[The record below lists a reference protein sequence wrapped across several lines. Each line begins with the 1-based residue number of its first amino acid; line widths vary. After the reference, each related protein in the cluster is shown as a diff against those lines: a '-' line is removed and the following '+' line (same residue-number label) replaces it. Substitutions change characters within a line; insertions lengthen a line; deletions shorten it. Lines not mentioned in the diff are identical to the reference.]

1 MDSEE
6 SDPEFINNAPYVYE
20 NKPKRGRKNAAPR
33 GRGRVQRQDIP
44 FKLQQGKR
52 SMSARSH
59 NVLQEFFG
67 PMLRNVVHGSEDE
80 DDEDEEESYEDYDNN
95 DNSDDDNSDD
105 YDLRSFG
112 NSVRSQQVSLRS
124 VAKSRET
131 SITEPDSDA
140 TPNRS
145 TSKPSLLRPTEDD
158 SVTESDS
165 EAEDAFTAP
174 STSAVN
180 GKSTAS
186 NKNADF
192 GPVDDGVSTS
202 SETESDDD
210 NDLDDP
216 FSLNPR
222 PSFARDA
229 SQQYIPFVLDAE
241 KNIKIPAPINAFLR
255 EYQREGVRFFYE
267 RFKEGRGGVLGDDM
281 GLGKTIQVIS
291 FLAAIMEKHNDRR
304 DVDRRRKHVA
314 HLQDSEEWRI
324 HRRLPPANATWS
336 TCLIIA
342 PSTVVHN
349 WEREFETWG
358 YFEVG
363 IYTGPPEHRRPVLKD
378 FKLGRL
384 DVLIT
389 SFDTARGDID
399 LLSDLPWSVIFVDE
413 AHKLKNPTSKITL
426 AFNQFACE
434 ARFGLTGTAIQNA
447 YEEMWTLLDWSNR
460 GRLGSLKEWRTAV
473 CRPLAVGQSASASEG
488 ERAIAKAVAHLLVN
502 KLLPKFFLRRTK
514 DLIRHQLPEKIDE
527 VVFCPLTRQQITVY
541 KRILAHRK
549 KRVKINA
556 SGVRPDVELCDC
568 GSGLIRTKCCH
579 AMDSAHFF
587 TYLTILLK
595 ISNHLALILP
605 SPNDTDEQTKRNREI
620 SRIAFTGQDIPKYG
634 PAILLPQFCGKWD
647 VLNILLREWQKDRT
661 NKVLIFTK
669 SVKLLDML
677 DYHLNS
683 NNYSFCRLDGS
694 TKQNERM
701 PLIDK
706 FNNDPEIYVFL
717 ISTLAG
723 GTGLNLTS
731 ANKVVIFDPN
741 WNPAHDLQAMDRAY
755 RFGQTRDVHVY
766 RLLGAG
772 SIEELIYARQVYK
785 QQMMK
790 IGYEASHQTRYFEGV
805 QGDIRR
811 KGELF
816 GAENLFKLHENTLAT
831 KIAIERAHLAEFD
844 WALANMEASK
854 KGKGKALG
862 GETKEALEAEARLH
876 PQEDGDLRG
885 LATLLLDDDVPTA
898 QKNEAADEIQQ
909 ILAAGNIKYT
919 HQNEDLLRPSRVEEV
934 SLAESLKKFR
944 KRRAAAED
952 SSRERGPGRRARRAR
967 RTADREA
974 EPEWPPRRRHHTRPL
989 SPRSK
994 LRSRQRA
1001 LIDAGFISSA
1011 SELPAFAARFGA
1023 MTPEEQSEVITK
1035 LDDCVEGR

>member
-20 NKPKRGRKNAAPR
+20 KKTKRDGKNAAPH
-33 GRGRVQRQDIP
+33 GRGRVQRRAIIP
-44 FKLQQGKR
+44 FKSQQGKHNKPEGEQQ
-52 SMSARSH
+52 SH
-59 NVLQEFFG
+59 NVLQELFG
-67 PMLRNVVHGSEDE
+67 PMLRNVVHSSENE
-80 DDEDEEESYEDYDNN
+80 DDEDEEEESYEDYDNY
-95 DNSDDDNSDD
+95 DNSSDDDSND
-105 YDLRSFG
+105 YGLRSFA
-112 NSVRSQQVSLRS
+112 NSVRPQQVSSRS

-131 SITEPDSDA
+131 SITEPDSDGA
-140 TPNRS
+140 PN
-145 TSKPSLLRPTEDD
+145 TFTLKPSLLRLIEDD
-158 SVTESDS
+158 SVTEPDT
-165 EAEDAFTAP
+165 EAEDPFAVP

-180 GKSTAS
+180 GKLAAS
-186 NKNADF
+186 NRRADF
-192 GPVDDGVSTS
+192 GPVDGGMSTS

-229 SQQYIPFVLDAE
+229 TQPYIPFVLDAE

-267 RFKEGRGGVLGDDM
+267 RFEESRGGVLGDDM

-324 HRRLPPANATWS
+324 HRRLPPANATWP

-349 WEREFETWG
+349 WEHEFETWG

-363 IYTGPPEHRRPVLKD
+363 IYTGPPEYRRPILKD

-413 AHKLKNPTSKITL
+413 AHKLKNPASKITL

-460 GRLGSLKEWRTAV
+460 GRLGSLKEWRTA
-473 CRPLAVGQSASASEG
+473 
-488 ERAIAKAVAHLLVN
+488 AVAHLLVN

-514 DLIRHQLPEKIDE
+514 DLIRHQLPQKIDE

-541 KRILAHRK
+541 KRILAHRE

-568 GSGLIRTKCCH
+568 GSGLARAKCCH

-605 SPNDTDEQTKRNREI
+605 SPNDTEEQTKRNREI
-620 SRIAFTGQDIPKYG
+620 SRIAFTGEVIPKYG

-647 VLNILLREWQKDRT
+647 VLNILLREWQKDQT

-831 KIAIERAHLAEFD
+831 KMAIERAHLAEFD

-854 KGKGKALG
+854 KGKGKVLG

-885 LATLLLDDDVPTA
+885 LATLLLDDGVPSV
-898 QKNEAADEIQQ
+898 QKNEAAGEIQQ
-909 ILAAGNIKYT
+909 ILVAGNIKYT

-934 SLAESLKKFR
+934 SLAESLKVPYPHTTLSSQFHQPIVTR
-944 KRRAAAED
+944 NSENAEPLL
-952 SSRERGPGRRARRAR
+952 RILQERGASVGGRGEREEQLTMNLSRSGLRAGDIIRNRYPLGQR
-967 RTADREA
+967 LNRTAPSTESL
-974 EPEWPPRRRHHTRPL
+974 WSL
-989 SPRSK
+989 WYS
-994 LRSRQRA
+994 
-1001 LIDAGFISSA
+1001 
-1011 SELPAFAARFGA
+1011 GA

-1035 LDDCVEGR
+1035 LDEQARRQ